1 MYYKPNLAP
10 TLKILIHLD
19 YKTKMIFCFVFSM
32 SSSHVVREMVI
43 LVDFSFSKVIVFLEM
58 QKIKHR
64 VLAL

>member
-1 MYYKPNLAP
+1 MYYKHNLAP

-19 YKTKMIFCFVFSM
+19 CKTKIG
-32 SSSHVVREMVI
+32 EMVI